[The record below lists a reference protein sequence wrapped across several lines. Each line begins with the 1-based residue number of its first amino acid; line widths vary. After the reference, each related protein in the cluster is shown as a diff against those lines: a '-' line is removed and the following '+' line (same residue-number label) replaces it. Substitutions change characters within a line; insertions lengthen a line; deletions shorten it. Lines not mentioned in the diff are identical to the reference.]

1 MSSSKMRMRVRMHRL
16 QEIYKSLGKEPN
28 AKEIEVKAMIS
39 DFDKVGRKQLTRL
52 RKAKHERLT

>member
-1 MSSSKMRMRVRMHRL
+1 MRMRVRQHRL

-28 AKEIEVKAMIS
+28 SKEIEVKAMIS

-52 RKAKHERLT
+52 RKAKNERLP